1 MARHF
6 PGLLPMIVKN
16 QFQCVHEIGFS
27 LCKCLA
33 FRENI
38 RQFLKGGCVTSFRG
52 GLVGGSELEMTRLGT
67 HGKGRIA
74 DDGVF
79 CQLEFRSFWPPQVH
93 FTP

>member
-1 MARHF
+1 
-6 PGLLPMIVKN
+6 
-16 QFQCVHEIGFS
+16 
-27 LCKCLA
+27 
-33 FRENI
+33 
-38 RQFLKGGCVTSFRG
+38 
-52 GLVGGSELEMTRLGT
+52 MTRLGT